1 MLTFRAF
8 IAVVLLAATP
18 ACTVTRQ
25 VAPAQYV
32 PTMQPSRMLVVDQAG
47 FMYALDKPAIVEDR
61 LVGLRVGSSDTISM
75 NVSRVQYASVQTRS
89 TVRTVILAGAF
100 AAAAGVAI
108 AFGRG
113 GHGLS
118 CKLIYDNVDVIGKNQ
133 DCDTSDR

>member
-1 MLTFRAF
+1 MLPLRSLTAVILL
-8 IAVVLLAATP
+8 IATS

-75 NVSRVQYASVQTRS
+75 NVSRVQYASVQTKS
-89 TVRTVILAGAF
+89 PVRTAILASAF
-100 AAAAGVAI
+100 AAATAVMI
-108 AFGRG
+108 TYGRG
-113 GHGLS
+113 GKGLS